1 MTKKPDAPLIAMKV
15 QQGKLVPASAFDLEL
30 LNDWHE
36 GAVVNVEVTRI
47 AVRPAEKA
55 YFAALSKLIKLADT
69 PWTNTQE
76 AHDALKKAT
85 GFVTYGKNYKPL
97 ERRISSFDDAEL
109 DEFIEL
115 FYGIAAQRFGID
127 AETLAK
133 EASESSGVHPTDA
146 FADDRPGAGLI
157 PASAGAEEHPSNA
170 IEPVGD
176 GVPEAG
182 GEVEANPRDPPS
194 AEGNLSTQD
203 WDWLKTTARMLVA
216 AVGTDPDILNRQR
229 NAIKLHHTHPDISS
243 AARDIGSA
251 IYRHCLS
258 ACKGDRK
265 LDLNWVANIAACK
278 VSDLRPEAR

>member
-1 MTKKPDAPLIAMKV
+1 MTKKPDAPLIAMRV
-15 QQGKLVPASAFDLEL
+15 EQGRLVPASAFDLEL

-36 GAVVNVEVTRI
+36 GAVVNVEVTRT
-47 AVRPAEKA
+47 AVRPAEKS

-85 GFVTYGKNYKPL
+85 GFVTFGKNYKPL

-115 FYGIAAQRFGID
+115 FYGIASERFGID
-127 AETLAK
+127 AETLSK
-133 EASESSGVHPTDA
+133 EASESSGPRPPA
-146 FADDRPGAGLI
+146 GADDAPSPSLI
-157 PASAGAEEHPSNA
+157 PAGAGVPEIPSEI
-170 IEPVGD
+170 IEPMEG

-182 GEVEANPRDPPS
+182 GGDETTPRSPS
-194 AEGNLSTQD
+194 SADGLSTED

-216 AVGTDPDILNRQR
+216 AVGDDPDILNRQR

-243 AARDIGSA
+243 GARDKA
-251 IYRHCLS
+251 ADIYHHCLA
-258 ACKGDRK
+258 ACKGEQT
-265 LDLNWVANIAACK
+265 LDLNWIADIANCK
-278 VSDLRPEAR
+278 LSDLRPEAR